1 MKKQKE
7 LHEKSDMANIK
18 LHEYWSD
25 DKNRKA
31 SVHKNPQGF
40 YVKLF
45 EGGLLRE
52 VRRLYNHSEEYAEDC
67 AENFVLG
74 VFDL

>member
-1 MKKQKE
+1 MKKQKVS
-7 LHEKSDMANIK
+7 LEKNEMANIK

-31 SVHKNPQGF
+31 SVHKNNQGF
-40 YVKLF
+40 YVKLS
-45 EGGLLRE
+45 EGGYLRK
-52 VRRLYNHSEEYAEDC
+52 VRRLYSHSEQYAEDC

-74 VFDL
+74 MFNL

>member
-1 MKKQKE
+1 MKKQRVSQ
-7 LHEKSDMANIK
+7 EKNKMANEK

-25 DKNRKA
+25 DKNRRA
-31 SVHKNPQGF
+31 SVHKNQQGF

-45 EGGLLRE
+45 EGGFLRE
-52 VRRLYNHSEEYAEDC
+52 VRRLYNHTEQYAEDC

-74 VFDL
+74 VFNL

>member
-1 MKKQKE
+1 MKKQKVS
-7 LHEKSDMANIK
+7 LEKNEMANVK

-31 SVHKNPQGF
+31 SVHKNNQGF
-40 YVKLF
+40 YVKLS
-45 EGGLLRE
+45 EGGFLRE
-52 VRRLYNHSEEYAEDC
+52 VRRLYSHGEQYAEDC

-74 VFDL
+74 VFYL

>member
-1 MKKQKE
+1 MKKQKVS
-7 LHEKSDMANIK
+7 LEKNEMANVK

-25 DKNRKA
+25 DKNRRA
-31 SVHKNPQGF
+31 SVHKNQQGF

-45 EGGLLRE
+45 EGGFLRE
-52 VRRLYNHSEEYAEDC
+52 VRRLYNTNEQYAEDC

-74 VFDL
+74 IFDL

>member
-1 MKKQKE
+1 MKKQKVS
-7 LHEKSDMANIK
+7 LEKNEMANVK

-25 DKNRKA
+25 DKNRRA
-31 SVHKNPQGF
+31 SVHKNQQGF

-45 EGGLLRE
+45 EGGFLRE

>member
-1 MKKQKE
+1 MKKQKVS
-7 LHEKSDMANIK
+7 LEKNEMANVK
-18 LHEYWSD
+18 LHEFWSD

-31 SVHKNPQGF
+31 SVHKNDQGF
-40 YVKLF
+40 YVKLS
-45 EGGLLRE
+45 EGGFLRE
-52 VRRLYNHSEEYAEDC
+52 VRRLYSHSEQYAEDC

>member
-7 LHEKSDMANIK
+7 LHEKNKMANIK
-18 LHEYWSD
+18 LHTFYSD
-25 DKNRKA
+25 DHIRKA
-31 SVHKNPQGF
+31 SVHKNEYGH
-40 YVKLF
+40 YVKLYV
-45 EGGLLRE
+45 EDNLRE
-52 VRRLYNHSEEYAEDC
+52 VRRLYNNSEQFAEDC

>member
-1 MKKQKE
+1 MKKQKVS
-7 LHEKSDMANIK
+7 LEKNEMANVK
-18 LHEYWSD
+18 LHEYWSE

-31 SVHKNPQGF
+31 SVHKNDQGF
-40 YVKLF
+40 YVKLS
-45 EGGLLRE
+45 EGGFLRE
-52 VRRLYNHSEEYAEDC
+52 VRRLYSHSEQYAEDC

>member
-1 MKKQKE
+1 MKKQKVS
-7 LHEKSDMANIK
+7 LEKNEMANIK

-31 SVHKNPQGF
+31 SVHKNNQGF
-40 YVKLF
+40 YVKLS
-45 EGGLLRE
+45 EGGYLRE
-52 VRRLYNHSEEYAEDC
+52 VRRLYSHSEQYAEDC

-74 VFDL
+74 IFNL

>member
-1 MKKQKE
+1 MKKQKVSLE
-7 LHEKSDMANIK
+7 RNEMANIK

-31 SVHKNPQGF
+31 SVHKNNQGF
-40 YVKLF
+40 YVKLS
-45 EGGLLRE
+45 EGGYLRE
-52 VRRLYNHSEEYAEDC
+52 VRRLYSHSEQYAEDC

-74 VFDL
+74 MFNL

>member
-31 SVHKNPQGF
+31 SVHKNQQGF

-45 EGGLLRE
+45 FIQIIT
-52 VRRLYNHSEEYAEDC
+52 
-67 AENFVLG
+67 FVFIDFFPKKLM
-74 VFDL
+74 FFILEK

>member
-1 MKKQKE
+1 MKKQKVS
-7 LHEKSDMANIK
+7 LEKTEMANIK

-25 DKNRKA
+25 DKNRRA
-31 SVHKNPQGF
+31 SVHKNKQGF

-45 EGGLLRE
+45 EGGFLRE
-52 VRRLYNHSEEYAEDC
+52 VRRLYDTNEQYAEDC

-74 VFDL
+74 IFNL

>member
-1 MKKQKE
+1 MKKQKVS
-7 LHEKSDMANIK
+7 LEKNEMANIK

-31 SVHKNPQGF
+31 SVHKNDQGF
-40 YVKLF
+40 YVKLS
-45 EGGLLRE
+45 EGGFLRE
-52 VRRLYNHSEEYAEDC
+52 VRRLYSHSEQYAEDC

>member
-1 MKKQKE
+1 MKKQKVS
-7 LHEKSDMANIK
+7 LEKNEMANVK

-31 SVHKNPQGF
+31 SVHKNDQGF
-40 YVKLF
+40 YVKLS
-45 EGGLLRE
+45 EGGYLRE
-52 VRRLYNHSEEYAEDC
+52 VRRLYDTNEQYAEDC

>member
-1 MKKQKE
+1 MKKQKVS
-7 LHEKSDMANIK
+7 LEKNEMANIK

-31 SVHKNPQGF
+31 SVHKNDQGF
-40 YVKLF
+40 YVKLS
-45 EGGLLRE
+45 EGGYLRE
-52 VRRLYNHSEEYAEDC
+52 VRRLYDTNEQYAEDC

-74 VFDL
+74 IFNL

>member
-1 MKKQKE
+1 MIQ
-7 LHEKSDMANIK
+7 MANVK
-18 LHEYWSD
+18 LHVFMDEERD
-25 DKNRKA
+25 RKA
-31 SVHKNPQGF
+31 SVHKNEQGF

-45 EGGLLRE
+45 EGGFLRE
-52 VRRLYNHSEEYAEDC
+52 VRRLYNHSEQYAEDC

>member
-1 MKKQKE
+1 MKKQKVS
-7 LHEKSDMANIK
+7 LEKNEMANIK

-31 SVHKNPQGF
+31 SVHKNNQGF
-40 YVKLF
+40 YVKLS
-45 EGGLLRE
+45 EGGYLRE
-52 VRRLYNHSEEYAEDC
+52 VRRLYDTNEQYAEDC

-74 VFDL
+74 IFNL

>member
-1 MKKQKE
+1 MKKQKVS
-7 LHEKSDMANIK
+7 LEKNEMANIK

-31 SVHKNPQGF
+31 SVHKNNQGF
-40 YVKLF
+40 YVKLS
-45 EGGLLRE
+45 EGGYLRE
-52 VRRLYNHSEEYAEDC
+52 VRRLYSHSEQYAEDC

-74 VFDL
+74 MFNL

>member
-1 MKKQKE
+1 MKKQKVS
-7 LHEKSDMANIK
+7 LEKNEMANIK

-31 SVHKNPQGF
+31 SVHKNNQGF
-40 YVKLF
+40 YVKLS
-45 EGGLLRE
+45 EGGYLRE
-52 VRRLYNHSEEYAEDC
+52 VRRLYNTNEQYAEDC

-74 VFDL
+74 IFNL

>member
-1 MKKQKE
+1 MKKQKVS
-7 LHEKSDMANIK
+7 LEKNEMANVK

-25 DKNRKA
+25 DKNRRA
-31 SVHKNPQGF
+31 SVHKNQQGF

-45 EGGLLRE
+45 EGGFLRE
-52 VRRLYNHSEEYAEDC
+52 VRRLYNNNEQYAEDC

-74 VFDL
+74 IFDL

>member
-1 MKKQKE
+1 MKKQKVS
-7 LHEKSDMANIK
+7 LEKNEMANVK

-31 SVHKNPQGF
+31 SVHKNNQGF
-40 YVKLF
+40 YVKLS
-45 EGGLLRE
+45 EGGYLRE
-52 VRRLYNHSEEYAEDC
+52 VRRLYSHSEQYAEDC

>member
-1 MKKQKE
+1 MKKQKVS
-7 LHEKSDMANIK
+7 LEKNEMANVK

-31 SVHKNPQGF
+31 SVHKNDQGF
-40 YVKLF
+40 YVKLS
-45 EGGLLRE
+45 EGGSLRE
-52 VRRLYNHSEEYAEDC
+52 VRRLYATNEQYAEDC

-74 VFDL
+74 IFNL

>member
-1 MKKQKE
+1 MKKQKVS
-7 LHEKSDMANIK
+7 LEKNEMANVK

-31 SVHKNPQGF
+31 SVHKNDQGF
-40 YVKLF
+40 YVKLS
-45 EGGLLRE
+45 EGGYLRE
-52 VRRLYNHSEEYAEDC
+52 VRRLYSHSEQYAEDC

-74 VFDL
+74 MFNL